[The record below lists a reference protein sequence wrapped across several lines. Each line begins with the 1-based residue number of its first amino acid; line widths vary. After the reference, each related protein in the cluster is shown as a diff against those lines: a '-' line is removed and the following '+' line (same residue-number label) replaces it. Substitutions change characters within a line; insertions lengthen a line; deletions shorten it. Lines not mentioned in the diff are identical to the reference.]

1 MDAVLP
7 QMPGVS
13 ISGAALAFAGRT
25 VFDDLDLLLPGGEW
39 TALLGPSGV
48 GKSSLLR
55 LIAGLPAAGGT
66 AAGAVRATDG
76 TSLKGRIAYMAQRDL
91 LLPWLSVLDNV
102 RLGARMRGQGKDAES
117 RRIAMHLLDTVG
129 LADRAADRPGA
140 LSGGMRQRAALARTL
155 FEDAPI
161 VLMDEP
167 FSALDAVTR
176 FQLQEVAAS
185 VLSGRTV
192 LLVTHDPME
201 ALRLA
206 GRIMIL
212 SGSPARLV
220 SAGALPDLSVPR
232 DPFQPQMA
240 ERAAVLFLQLG
251 NGSLEGA
258 AT

>member
-1 MDAVLP
+1 
-7 QMPGVS
+7 MPGVS
-13 ISGAALAFAGRT
+13 IHGAALAYAGRT
-25 VFDDLDLLLPGGEW
+25 VFDDLDLSLPGGEW

-66 AAGAVRATDG
+66 AAGSVRATDG
-76 TSLKGRIAYMAQRDL
+76 ASLAGRIAYMAQRDL

-102 RLGARMRGQGKDAES
+102 RLGARMRGKGRDADS
-117 RRIAMHLLDTVG
+117 RRVAMHLLDTMG
-129 LADRAADRPGA
+129 LADRATDRPGS
-140 LSGGMRQRAALARTL
+140 LSGGMRQRVALARTL

-176 FQLQEVAAS
+176 FQLQEMAAS
-185 VLSGRTV
+185 LLSGRTV

-212 SGSPARLV
+212 SGSPARLR
-220 SAGALPDLSVPR
+220 SAGDPPALSIPR
-232 DPFQPQMA
+232 DPFQPEMA
-240 ERAAVLFLQLG
+240 ERAALLFQQLG
-251 NGSLEGA
+251 SGSLEGA
-258 AT
+258 AS